1 MEDPSHVEAEEETV
15 HVPRLPLSRHLRF
28 AQAVSRAAEPP
39 VVAFIAQL
47 LIAVRVGTRAAWIW
61 TGIGLAVGLLLPV
74 SFILAGVRAGK
85 IGDVDIY
92 ARRQRYAPYVLSI
105 ATSALVFAAMSA
117 FKAPALLR
125 VYALAGLLQ
134 LSILFVFN
142 LRWKISNHTAT
153 VSSFAVLLI
162 YLFGT
167 LAGPAALLPA
177 LVAWSRV
184 VLHRHT
190 PAETAGGI
198 AVGAGVTALCLF
210 ALFPA

>member
-28 AQAVSRAAEPP
+28 AQAISRVAEPP
-39 VVAFIAQL
+39 VVAFVAQL
-47 LIAVRVGTRAAWIW
+47 LIAARIGTRAGWIW
-61 TGIGLAVGLLLPV
+61 AGISLAVGLLLPV
-74 SFILAGVRAGK
+74 FFIFAGVRAGR
-85 IGDVDIY
+85 IGDLDIY

-117 FKAPALLR
+117 FKAPALLWI
-125 VYALAGLLQ
+125 YALAGLLQ

-153 VSSFAVLLI
+153 VSSLAVLLI
-162 YLFGT
+162 YLFGVS
-167 LAGPAALLPA
+167 AAPAALLPP

-190 PAETAGGI
+190 PAEAAGGI
-198 AVGAGVTALCLF
+198 AVGAAVTALCLF
-210 ALFPA
+210 GLFPT